1 MISLSRRWQ
10 KFGRLMKCLIKS
22 MNIKEWTTTSIK
34 REVVKYLNLKD
45 LNENPFD
52 LSILTYN

>member
-1 MISLSRRWQ
+1 
-10 KFGRLMKCLIKS
+10 